1 MKKIVAVI
9 GDANI
14 DNDPAKYQIA
24 FETGKLLVDN
34 GYRVKSGG
42 LRGVMKAVFE
52 GAKASSNYKEG
63 DTIAILPGFDKY
75 VANEYVDIAIPTGL
89 DLMRNVIVANSDA
102 VIAIGGGAG
111 TLSEMASAWALKRF
125 LLAYDSV
132 EGWSKKLA
140 GTKLDDRVRFNGL
153 EDQVWAI
160 STPESMIKFLNENI
174 DKYQT
179 KYEVIKP

>member
-1 MKKIVAVI
+1 MKKIVAVV

-14 DNDPAKYQIA
+14 MPDSDKYKIA

-42 LRGVMKAVFE
+42 LRGVMRAVFE
-52 GAKASSNYKEG
+52 GAKSSSKYKEG
-63 DTIAILPGFDKY
+63 DTIAILPSFDKS

-111 TLSEMASAWALKRF
+111 TLSEMASAWSLRRF

-140 GTKLDDRVRFNGL
+140 GIKLDDRVRFEGL
-153 EDQVWAI
+153 EDRVWAV
-160 STPESMIKFLNENI
+160 STPESMIEFLNNNI
-174 DKYQT
+174 DKYLT
-179 KYEVIKP
+179 KYETIKP